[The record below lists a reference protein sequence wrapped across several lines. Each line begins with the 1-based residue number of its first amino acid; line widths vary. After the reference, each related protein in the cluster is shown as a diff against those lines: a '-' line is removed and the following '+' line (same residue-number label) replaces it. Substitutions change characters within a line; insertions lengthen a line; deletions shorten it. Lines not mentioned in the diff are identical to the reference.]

1 MTGVF
6 FELGDVLGLTR
17 PFHRWMTA
25 AEIEVRD
32 LEYRLAKPAAI
43 SPLYPPK
50 ADIAR
55 RRVHV
60 RLVPKA
66 GIVEH

>member
-43 SPLYPPK
+43 SPL
-50 ADIAR
+50 
-55 RRVHV
+55 
-60 RLVPKA
+60 
-66 GIVEH
+66 

>member
-1 MTGVF
+1 
-6 FELGDVLGLTR
+6 
-17 PFHRWMTA
+17 MTA